1 MPDFDVKPESILVFH
16 VGDEY
21 LFSHFFD
28 RTDVF
33 EALSDYYNEDAYR
46 FEVPDD
52 DFDDVRDLL
61 AEEYFEL
68 VVVDDLEPYC
78 VVKETYTKH
87 ADILRNSVANWERD
101 GHLFF
106 LMKDD
111 LSVLE
116 AEEQGATRITET
128 EFVVG
133 L

>member
-1 MPDFDVKPESILVFH
+1 MPEFELEPEEILVFR

-33 EALSDYYNEDAYR
+33 DALNDYYNEDAYR
-46 FEVPDD
+46 FEVPADE
-52 DFDDVRDLL
+52 FDAVRELL
-61 AEEYFEL
+61 RDEYFEPR
-68 VVVDDLEPYC
+68 VIEDLEPYC
-78 VVKETYTKH
+78 VVKEKYSRH
-87 ADILRNSVANWERD
+87 ADVLRNSVANWERD

-106 LMKDD
+106 LMKDE

-116 AEEQGATRITET
+116 AVEQGASRIDET